1 MQVEA
6 FLAGRKQ
13 KASLNFASSRL
24 RVSPDF
30 PDQSF
35 LQEMIFAEMATVAKF
50 ILSSKSETDT
60 QSLTNN
66 DKSNSQFVAACGLLR
81 QMHIPQKKSKGI
93 QQPKPSSEKIA
104 LKIKSISNANLLRPF
119 IEG

>member
-30 PDQSF
+30 PGQSF
-35 LQEMIFAEMATVAKF
+35 LQEMVFEEMATVGKF
-50 ILSSKSETDT
+50 TIYPESETDA

-66 DKSNSQFVAACGLLR
+66 GKSNSQLIAACGLLR
-81 QMHIPQKKSKGI
+81 HTQIPQKRAMDI
-93 QQPKPSSEKIA
+93 QQPKPASKKE
-104 LKIKSISNANLLRPF
+104 L
-119 IEG
+119 